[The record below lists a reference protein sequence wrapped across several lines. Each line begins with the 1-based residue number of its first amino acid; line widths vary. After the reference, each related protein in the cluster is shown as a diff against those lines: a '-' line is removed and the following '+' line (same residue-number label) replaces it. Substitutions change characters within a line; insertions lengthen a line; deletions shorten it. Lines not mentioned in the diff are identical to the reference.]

1 MRHID
6 CSVFKNAVKLKLEV
20 ERQMRAFEMQSIL
33 YCEIPRSSRKL
44 KVRFWVNKL
53 VSLFTTRYCHEMN
66 VRN

>member
-6 CSVFKNAVKLKLEV
+6 CSVFKSAVNLKLEV

-33 YCEIPRSSRKL
+33 YCEIPRSRRKL
-44 KVRFWVNKL
+44 KMRFWVTKL
-53 VSLFTTRYCHEMN
+53 VSWLTSRYCNEMN